1 MNVHPSVSF
10 RFGSALAMVVT
21 ARMMVA
27 RSSGALAVPAR
38 SYTPRQ
44 GHIRAGAAL
53 AKPFQ
58 SGS

>member
-27 RSSGALAVPAR
+27 HSGGALAAAQHI
-38 SYTPRQ
+38 S
-44 GHIRAGAAL
+44 IRAGAAL
-53 AKPFQ
+53 AKAAALRR
-58 SGS
+58 